1 MLALSDPGGPDQSHD
16 QPSIMQ
22 PHGAK
27 VQKGCG
33 TLKYWKVTQFLM
45 YLLLSLFAMNV
56 LHILHTIITG
66 LPPLCANPLYA
77 SCLMDVLLYC
87 RVVTFTV

>member
-1 MLALSDPGGPDQSHD
+1 MLALYDPGGQTSHTTNHQSC
-16 QPSIMQ
+16 SLM
-22 PHGAK
+22 

-45 YLLLSLFAMNV
+45 YLLSTLFAMNV
-56 LHILHTIITG
+56 LHILHTIVTG
-66 LPPLCANPLYA
+66 LPPLHVNPLYA

-87 RVVTFTV
+87 